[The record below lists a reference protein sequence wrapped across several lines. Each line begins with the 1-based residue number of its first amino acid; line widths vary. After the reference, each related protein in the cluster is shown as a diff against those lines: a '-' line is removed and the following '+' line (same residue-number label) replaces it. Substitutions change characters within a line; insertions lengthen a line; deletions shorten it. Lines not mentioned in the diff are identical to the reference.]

1 MTYILASLELWSIT
15 MTFQLHKIK
24 IMYIIHVYTAS
35 LKRYFFVFILGLSSY
50 LVLPAFSVVV
60 VLSARILPSSIVL
73 GTPTL
78 QIWNREH
85 AVWADCNQGEHAV
98 WADCNQGEHAV
109 WADCNQ
115 DREHADWAL
124 CLSGTGTRRGA
135 VCIRKREPA
144 GGGLHQETGTKVVEL
159 LITGQI

>member
-98 WADCNQGEHAV
+98 WADCNQ
-109 WADCNQ
+109 

-124 CLSGTGTRRGA
+124 CLSGTGTRSLGRLQSG
-135 VCIRKREPA
+135 C
-144 GGGLHQETGTKVVEL
+144 L
-159 LITGQI
+159 LYTSPSPRDRSLSRMPSSA